1 MSRRLIL
8 LTLATILVAGLIS
21 AGAGAGRSQTAAR
34 SFSVGIYDDSM
45 TLGNPDKGFPLMRKL
60 RVQVVR
66 VTLWWRGV
74 ATKRPANATDP
85 ADPAYNWFGY
95 DRAVQDAAK
104 YRIKILFSIVGT
116 PGWANGGSK
125 PFIFPWISLPQ
136 LSLRVKPIKQ
146 LQTRADV
153 GFSLTGFF
161 FGLSAIGL

>member
-74 ATKRPANATDP
+74 ATKRPANPTNP

-104 YRIKILFSIVGT
+104 YRIKILF
-116 PGWANGGSK
+116 
-125 PFIFPWISLPQ
+125 
-136 LSLRVKPIKQ
+136 
-146 LQTRADV
+146 
-153 GFSLTGFF
+153 
-161 FGLSAIGL
+161 